1 MIKINGKATL
11 NEQTV
16 LWACKTI
23 FFKINVRSVNAQI
36 TIIIIITKMY

>member
-1 MIKINGKATL
+1 MNGKTTQ

-16 LWACKTI
+16 LWACNY

-36 TIIIIITKMY
+36 TIIIISIITKM